1 MRTAHT
7 NAVRS
12 ETYSA
17 HCDAPTRHA
26 MTGLDGKV
34 ACITGGSYG
43 IGLTLALG
51 LAEAGA
57 TIAIVAR
64 DRARTEEAADQVRAV
79 GAKALPLIG
88 DVRSKFDMRA
98 AADAVIG
105 AFGRVDILINNAGV
119 AGAAAS
125 EDLAEDEWDRIMD
138 INLKGTFLCC
148 QSFGRHML
156 KQMSGKIINV
166 SSVAGL
172 GAFPKRA
179 AYGSSK
185 AAVIMLTKVL
195 AVEWA
200 DRNVHVNAI
209 APGVIRTPL
218 NEEMIAKG
226 NLDLAAINRRTPMGR
241 RGETADLLGA
251 VTYLSSS
258 ASDYVTGAVLTIDG
272 GWSAYSFL

>member
-1 MRTAHT
+1 MNLSTM
-7 NAVRS
+7 S
-12 ETYSA
+12 LE
-17 HCDAPTRHA
+17 
-26 MTGLDGKV
+26 GKV

-51 LAEAGA
+51 LAEAGVDV
-57 TIAIVAR
+57 AIVAR
-64 DRARTEEAADQVRAV
+64 DRSRVDDAAARVR
-79 GAKALPLIG
+79 KAGGNALALTA
-88 DVRSKFDMRA
+88 DVRSKTQVQD
-98 AADAVIG
+98 AADAVIT

-119 AGAAAS
+119 AGAAPS
-125 EDLAEDEWDRIMD
+125 EDLDESEWDRIVD

-156 KQMSGKIINV
+156 AQKSGKIVNV

-209 APGVIRTPL
+209 APGVMRTPL
-218 NEEMIAKG
+218 NEEMIARG
-226 NLDLAAINRRTPMGR
+226 NLDLAAINRRTPIGR
-241 RGETADLLGA
+241 RGETTDLLGA
-251 VTYLSSS
+251 VTYLASS
-258 ASDYVTGAVLTIDG
+258 ASDYVTGAVLTVDG
-272 GWSAYSFL
+272 GWSAASFL

>member
-1 MRTAHT
+1 MM
-7 NAVRS
+7 NL
-12 ETYSA
+12 E
-17 HCDAPTRHA
+17 
-26 MTGLDGKV
+26 GKV

-51 LAEAGA
+51 LAEAGV
-57 TIAIVAR
+57 TIAILAR
-64 DRARTEEAADQVRAV
+64 DRSRIDEAADRIRAA
-79 GAKALPLIG
+79 GGKALALTG
-88 DVRSKFDMRA
+88 DVRSKAEMQA
-98 AADAVIG
+98 AADTVIK

-119 AGAAAS
+119 AGAAPS
-125 EDLAEDEWDRIMD
+125 EDLDEGEWDRIVD

-156 KQMSGKIINV
+156 RQKSGKIVNV

-185 AAVIMLTKVL
+185 AAVVMLTKVL

-200 DRNVHVNAI
+200 DRNVQVNAI

-251 VTYLSSS
+251 VAYLSSS
-258 ASDYVTGAVLTIDG
+258 AADFVTGAVLTIDG

>member
-1 MRTAHT
+1 
-7 NAVRS
+7 
-12 ETYSA
+12 
-17 HCDAPTRHA
+17 
-26 MTGLDGKV
+26 MTDLEGKV

-57 TIAIVAR
+57 TIAILAR
-64 DRARTEEAADQVRAV
+64 DRSRTQEAVDRIRAA
-79 GAKALPLIG
+79 GGKALPLAG
-88 DVRSKFDMRA
+88 DVRSKPEMEA
-98 AADAVIG
+98 AAEAVVK
-105 AFGRVDILINNAGV
+105 AFGRIDILINNAGV

-125 EDLAEDEWDRIMD
+125 ENLDEGEWDRIID

-148 QSFGRHML
+148 QSFGRYML
-156 KQMSGKIINV
+156 RQKSGKIVNV

-200 DRNVHVNAI
+200 DRNVRVNAI

-251 VTYLSSS
+251 VAYLSSS